1 MIKVKKL
8 YILLGIGGSRKDFV
22 TGWLGTLPN
31 FINTRWYLNLATGG
45 SFSDAYYIKELD
57 AFPDKTFKQM
67 LLEQNISIDS
77 DAELNLAVSCHGLH
91 LSDSLRDL
99 NPDQYEI
106 INIDVDD
113 DTLPTI
119 FWEQFVK
126 NFLRHNNTIEEL
138 ENNNFSNRNILRY
151 VSPIENP
158 TTLTNDEHIKI
169 IERLYP
175 KYDMSMPDSVQNI
188 KSKLLWCR
196 TQDVVNMHHIN
207 YKDLF
212 VGGGSTTLC
221 DAICI
226 TAPSVNHAFWDA
238 MLPFSK
244 SPDTLEFL
252 GNTWNR
258 IDYIK

>member
-57 AFPDKTFKQM
+57 ALPDMTFKQM
-67 LLEQNISIDS
+67 LLEKDISIDS
-77 DAELNLAVSCHGLH
+77 DAKLNLAVSCHGLH
-91 LSDSLRDL
+91 LANSLSDL
-99 NPDQYEI
+99 NSDQYEI

-151 VSPIENP
+151 VSSIEDIDA
-158 TTLTNDEHIKI
+158 LTNDEQIKV
-169 IERLYP
+169 IEGLYP
-175 KYDMSMPDSVQNI
+175 NYDMTMPESVQDI
-188 KSKLLWCR
+188 KNRLLWCR
-196 TQDVVNMHHIN
+196 NQDTIDIHHIN

-212 VGGGSTTLC
+212 ISGGSTTLC
-221 DAICI
+221 DSIGI
-226 TAPSVNHAFWDA
+226 SAPTINHAFWDA
-238 MLPFSK
+238 MLPFAK
-244 SPDTLEFL
+244 SPGKLEFL
-252 GNTWNR
+252 GKTWNR
-258 IDYIK
+258 TDHIK